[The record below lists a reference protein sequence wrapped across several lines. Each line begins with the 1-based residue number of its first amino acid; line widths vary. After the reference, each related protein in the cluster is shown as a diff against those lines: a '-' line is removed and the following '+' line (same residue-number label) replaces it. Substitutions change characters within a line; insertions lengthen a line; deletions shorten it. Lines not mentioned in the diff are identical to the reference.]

1 VREPAGSPLAIVLAT
16 AVAAAVSSRLVHASP
31 SGTERSSVWTRVT
44 QPEAARW
51 AALAEVID
59 RKREPKDETYDAEAI
74 RTQLNRAAV
83 SWMELAGVERSDDV
97 ELLYLYG
104 ECLAFAGPE
113 YAPRARDVLSQAL
126 SLSPA
131 HPSAVDA
138 WDSLGRVNMA
148 LGRYAEGYRAFER
161 ALETQWERGIRDTVL
176 IEQGL
181 GALRAADLSVAMER
195 LRSANQDS
203 REPAAW
209 ALSQWALAVA
219 MDRALLGPEAERL
232 AFTASRARFGPSGQ
246 QDVLSLAEVGLEPAA
261 EVHYFRALAAM
272 GAARDAQ
279 LPDKRAR
286 YLEAKFS
293 WLRYL
298 DGVGPTGPW
307 MDRVRVH
314 LSHIEQTETR
324 LAPKE
329 DDLHRQALK
338 GTDWAAPDSGAA
350 AVDPLWPEELEQG
363 PKFWG
368 RDDAGAPTP

>member
-1 VREPAGSPLAIVLAT
+1 MFEAARSPLALALAT
-16 AVAAAVSSRLVHASP
+16 VAAVIGSWRLGHASA
-31 SGTERSSVWTRVT
+31 SATDRSTVWARAAH
-44 QPEAARW
+44 PEAARW

-59 RKREPKDETYDAEAI
+59 RKREPKDETYDAVAI

-83 SWMELAGVERSDDV
+83 TWMELAGVEQSDDV

-104 ECLAFAGPE
+104 ECLAFAGAQ
-113 YAPRARDVLSQAL
+113 YALRARDVLSQAL
-126 SLSPA
+126 SLSPS
-131 HPSAVDA
+131 HPNAGDA

-161 ALETQWERGIRDTVL
+161 ALETQWERGVRDAVL

-181 GALRAADLSVAMER
+181 GALRAADLDVAIER

-203 REPAAW
+203 QEPAVW

-219 MDRALLGPEAERL
+219 MDRALLGPEAQRL
-232 AFTASRARFGPSGQ
+232 AFAASRARFGPSGQ
-246 QDVLSLAEVGLEPAA
+246 DVLALPEFGLEPPA
-261 EVHYFRALAAM
+261 ETHYFRALAAM
-272 GAARDAQ
+272 GAARDAEVR
-279 LPDKRAR
+279 DKRAR

-307 MDRVRVH
+307 IDRVRVH
-314 LSHIEQTETR
+314 LSHIEEIETQ

-338 GTDWAAPDSGAA
+338 PTNWAAADSGVES
-350 AVDPLWPEELEQG
+350 VDPLWPEEIEQG
-363 PKFWG
+363 AKFWG
-368 RDDAGAPTP
+368 RDDAGLPAE